1 VVVKTLPVF
10 GIALLLY
17 LRLQASNYMAVKV
30 SFLKTIFERMSS
42 SPQVFEPLHRASFR
56 QQIGLNYQELNK
68 AEKVKLLN
76 IEIDNLSKAEVLKNL
91 KSGVVFTP
99 NVDHLMKLQKDPDF
113 LQAYRSAEY
122 KLCDSQILIYASKFL
137 GKRIKEKISGS
148 DFFPS
153 FYEYHKTNEEI
164 KIFLL
169 GAAPG
174 VAKEAQKKINAKVG
188 RNIIVGSHSPS
199 FGFENNEKECKEIVK
214 IINNSEATVLA
225 VGLGAPKQEKWI
237 YKYKDQ
243 LPNIKIFLAIGAT
256 IDFEAGKIRRA
267 PKFISDVGLEWLYR
281 ILAEPKRLW
290 KRYLIEDLPFFW
302 LILQQKLN
310 LYKNSG

>member
-1 VVVKTLPVF
+1 MVVKTLPVF

-113 LQAYRSAEY
+113 LQAYRSAE
-122 KLCDSQILIYASKFL
+122 
-137 GKRIKEKISGS
+137 
-148 DFFPS
+148 
-153 FYEYHKTNEEI
+153 
-164 KIFLL
+164 
-169 GAAPG
+169 
-174 VAKEAQKKINAKVG
+174 
-188 RNIIVGSHSPS
+188 
-199 FGFENNEKECKEIVK
+199 
-214 IINNSEATVLA
+214 
-225 VGLGAPKQEKWI
+225 
-237 YKYKDQ
+237 
-243 LPNIKIFLAIGAT
+243 
-256 IDFEAGKIRRA
+256 
-267 PKFISDVGLEWLYR
+267 
-281 ILAEPKRLW
+281 
-290 KRYLIEDLPFFW
+290 
-302 LILQQKLN
+302 
-310 LYKNSG
+310 